1 MSNPLIPTSN
11 SERIR
16 PGYWAFF
23 GIVGAVAAAAIT
35 FCGINFFASR
45 DLRQMAAA
53 PSGELDGSRR
63 EFHLSDDQ
71 FRKVEGLQ
79 SVYMPVCNEMC
90 QRIMEANSKLD
101 RLLSENR
108 EVTPAVEGAIREA
121 GSVQD
126 DCRKQMLAQI
136 YRVSMQ
142 MNPADGQRSL
152 RLMKSRVIQPG
163 VSTDTAVIPATEYGS
178 GSPSQP

>member
-23 GIVGAVAAAAIT
+23 GIVGAFAAAAIT
-35 FCGINFFASR
+35 FCAINFFATR

-53 PSGELDGSRR
+53 PSGELEWLRR

-108 EVTPAVEGAIREA
+108 EVTPPVQGAIRET
-121 GSVQD
+121 GPVQSHFPH
-126 DCRKQMLAQI
+126 QI
-136 YRVSMQ
+136 FPQ
-142 MNPADGQRSL
+142 TIPINTHNNP
-152 RLMKSRVIQPG
+152 P
-163 VSTDTAVIPATEYGS
+163 S
-178 GSPSQP
+178 GHI

>member
-1 MSNPLIPTSN
+1 MRT
-11 SERIR
+11 
-16 PGYWAFF
+16 GYWVFFAVIGAF
-23 GIVGAVAAAAIT
+23 AAAAIAV
-35 FCGINFFASR
+35 CAINFFATR

-53 PSGELDGSRR
+53 ANGELEWLRR

-79 SVYMPVCNEMC
+79 SAYMPVCNEMC

-108 EVTPAVEGAIREA
+108 EVTPAAEGAIREA

-126 DCRKQMLAQI
+126 NSRHPMLAQI
-136 YRVSMQ
+136 SRVSIQ
-142 MNPADGQRSL
+142 ITPPAAHPYL
-152 RLMKSRVIQPG
+152 PFIKSH
-163 VSTDTAVIPATEYGS
+163 S
-178 GSPSQP
+178 

>member
-23 GIVGAVAAAAIT
+23 AIVGAVAAAAIT
-35 FCGINFFASR
+35 FCGIN
-45 DLRQMAAA
+45 
-53 PSGELDGSRR
+53 
-63 EFHLSDDQ
+63 DQ

-79 SVYMPVCNEMC
+79 SAYMPVCNEMC

-142 MNPADGQRSL
+142 MNPADGERYL

-163 VSTDTAVIPATEYGS
+163 LSSDTAVRAATE
-178 GSPSQP
+178 